1 MHVCATNPVTRRNEP
16 LKPLTA
22 VAHDA
27 VAAALFDGAKAIDA
41 TMGNGNDTVFLAQQ
55 VGPNGS
61 VIAFDIQS
69 AAVATTA
76 CRIEQAGVA
85 ARVELRLQ
93 GHQEMLAAVPTS
105 WLGAVN
111 AVMFNLGYLPGG
123 DKTCVTQATTTC
135 QALGNAIE
143 LLATSGRLSI
153 LLYRHHAGADPE
165 VSAVMQWLGDLPD
178 AYHVDSYETR
188 GPALHLVTR
197 VGRFEP

>member
-1 MHVCATNPVTRRNEP
+1 MTRGNEI
-16 LKPLTA
+16 LRPLTA

-41 TMGNGNDTVFLAQQ
+41 TMGNGHDTVFLARQ

-61 VIAFDIQS
+61 VFAFDIQP
-69 AAVATTA
+69 AALATTA

-85 ARVELRLQ
+85 TRVELRQL
-93 GHQEMLAAVPTS
+93 GHQKMLAAVPIS

-123 DKTCVTQATTTC
+123 DKNCVTQATTTC
-135 QALGNAIE
+135 QALDRAIE
-143 LLATSGRLSI
+143 LLATNGRLSI

-165 VSAVMQWLGDLPD
+165 VSAVTQWLGDLPD

-188 GPALHLVTR
+188 GPVLHLVTR

>member
-1 MHVCATNPVTRRNEP
+1 MTRCNEI
-16 LKPLTA
+16 LRPLTA

-41 TMGNGNDTVFLAQQ
+41 TMGNGHDTVFLARQ
-55 VGPNGS
+55 VGPHGS
-61 VIAFDIQS
+61 VFAFDIQP
-69 AAVATTA
+69 AALATTA

-85 ARVELRLQ
+85 TRVELRQL
-93 GHQEMLAAVPTS
+93 GHQKMLAAVPIS

-123 DKTCVTQATTTC
+123 DKNCVTQATTTC
-135 QALGNAIE
+135 QALDRAIE
-143 LLATSGRLSI
+143 LLATNGRLSI

-165 VSAVMQWLGDLPD
+165 VSAVTQWLGDLPD